1 VFLRTILTRCT
12 NWLNNHPV
20 TVLAFCAVTFL
31 VLGWRQ
37 NGINLDSAT
46 YAVIARN
53 MAENGSWFAPHYTDF
68 YHSAFAEHPPL
79 VMWLTGLIFSL
90 AGANDSTARLIGALC
105 TLGSV
110 LMVYLIG
117 RSAISKPCGFIAGLV
132 LLLTYN
138 FMQIG
143 NSTLLDVPM
152 TFFGLVALY
161 GLARMQSD
169 SVTFPNT
176 ALLGI
181 GLGCAWLA
189 KGVVALPFWLGILM
203 AVVLW
208 HRVWFRQTRLW
219 AGLVVALILVTAH
232 LIGDNVMAGG
242 HFWNHYFFIQIGRRF
257 QGTTPE
263 EQVVWWR
270 FAVKYTTLYLPFV
283 VLMPIGIYRIIKSR
297 YRPFITALLVFAVYF
312 VMYSGAAK
320 LYYHYFCPMYALS
333 ALIVAAA
340 LCHWLKPQLIRHL
353 IAAIPV
359 AWLLVAAGVTI
370 AGVRI
375 HYVRAPELY
384 HLTSTMNQF
393 LADKPD
399 RYGLMIDGGEPD
411 WEYVANTAWYWHSD
425 ILKVN
430 SIEQAVDSILSGHFA
445 YVLVKNQDTDVLH
458 TLSNQVEAVHVLA
471 RNDRVT
477 VFAPKSSRT

>member
-1 VFLRTILTRCT
+1 M
-12 NWLNNHPV
+12 
-20 TVLAFCAVTFL
+20 
-31 VLGWRQ
+31 LGWGQ
-37 NGINLDSAT
+37 DGMNFDSAT
-46 YAVIARN
+46 YAAIARD
-53 MAENGSWFAPHYTDF
+53 MAENGSWFTPHYTDF
-68 YHSAFAEHPPL
+68 YHTAFAEHPPL

-90 AGANDSTARLIGALC
+90 AGTNDSTARLIGALC

-110 LMVYLIG
+110 LMIYLIG
-117 RSAISKPCGFIAGLV
+117 RTAISKPYGFIAGLI

-152 TFFGLVALY
+152 TFFGLVSLY
-161 GLARMQSD
+161 GLVRMQSD
-169 SVTFPNT
+169 GVTLPNA

-189 KGVVALPFWLGILM
+189 KGVVALPFWFGILT

-208 HRVWFRQTRLW
+208 HRAWFQHKRFW

-232 LIGDNVMAGG
+232 LFLDSVMAGG
-242 HFWNHYFFIQIGRRF
+242 HFGNHYFFTQIGRRF

-263 EQVVWWR
+263 EQVIWWR

-297 YRPFITALLVFAVYF
+297 NRSLVTILLVFAVYF

-320 LYYHYFCPMYALS
+320 MYYHYFCPMYALS
-333 ALIVAAA
+333 ALIVAGA
-340 LCHWLKPQLIRHL
+340 LCHWFKPQLIRHL
-353 IAAIPV
+353 ITAIPV
-359 AWLLVAAGVTI
+359 AWLAVAAVITV

-375 HYVRAPELY
+375 HHVRTPELY
-384 HLTSTMNQF
+384 HLSATMNQF
-393 LADKPD
+393 LSDRPD
-399 RYGLMIDGGEPD
+399 RYGLMVGGGEPD
-411 WEYVANTAWYWHSD
+411 WEYVANTAWYWRSD
-425 ILKVN
+425 ILWVD

-458 TLSNQVEAVHVLA
+458 QLSNEVAAVHVLA

-477 VFAPKSSRT
+477 VFAPKPPGN